1 MATYTFESMTQSDA
15 SAFTTADFLVFSSTA
30 LSSLGVTDS
39 PETITTSSTALGTTV
54 TTTFE
59 TITLTANGK
68 SLTFDPNVLSNTSKE
83 VATGPA
89 HIVFSNDPADVLVMG
104 TSGSPNGSAS
114 DTLTVLSSGAAG
126 HHAVVFGFGGND
138 TITGGAANDTLN
150 GGEGNDS
157 IVGHSETHTTAG
169 AYTESDWLLGGNGN
183 DTIAGGDGNDHIY
196 GNVAIGA
203 AGTADGNDVL
213 SGGNGNDYINGN
225 AGSDTIDGGNGNDR
239 LYGGSGDDSIVGGAG
254 NDYLQGNK
262 GNDVLDG
269 GTGNDTIHGGGDN
282 DTITD
287 AAGTNQLWG
296 DAGNDTITSSGSGN
310 DTISGGVGYDHLV
323 HTGTGHDTFVF
334 AAGDSDIA
342 NFATATTAANHDLT
356 DDITGF
362 LAGTDK
368 LSLGFSVAAVD
379 TSSTTFATADDAL
392 TFAKTL
398 LAGHGNH
405 VAALEVNDG
414 GGHVGTYVFWDSA
427 HSTGT
432 VDSAVLLAGIH
443 HGAIA
448 ATGSDFV

>member
-30 LSSLGVTDS
+30 LSALGVTDN
-39 PETITTSSTALGTTV
+39 PETTTSNALGTS
-54 TTTFE
+54 TTFE

-68 SLTFDPNVLSNTSKE
+68 SLTFDPAVLSATSQE
-83 VATGPA
+83 TSPQ
-89 HIVFSNDPADVLVMG
+89 HIVFSNDLADMLVLG
-104 TSGSPNGSAS
+104 YSGHPNGSQN
-114 DTLTVLSSGAAG
+114 DVLTVGGGVAG
-126 HHAVVFGFGGND
+126 HHAVAFGFGGND

-150 GGEGNDS
+150 GGEGDDS
-157 IVGHSETHTTAG
+157 IVGSSSTHTTAG

-183 DTIAGGDGNDHIY
+183 DTIAGGAGNDHIY

-213 SGGNGNDYINGN
+213 TGGAGNDYINGN
-225 AGSDTIDGGNGNDR
+225 AGNDTIDGGTGNDR
-239 LYGGSGDDSIVGGAG
+239 LYGGSGADSIVGNDG

-262 GNDVLDG
+262 GNDTLDG
-269 GTGNDTIHGGGDN
+269 GNGNDTIHGGADN

-287 AAGTNQLWG
+287 GAGSNQLWG
-296 DAGNDTITSSGSGN
+296 DAGADTITSSGSGN
-310 DTISGGVGYDHLV
+310 DTISGGLGYDHLV
-323 HTGTGHDTFVF
+323 HASTATGHDTFVF
-334 AAGDSDIA
+334 AAGDADIA
-342 NFATATTAANHDLT
+342 NFSTATTAAGHDLT
-356 DDITGF
+356 DDISGF
-362 LAGTDK
+362 VHGGDK

-405 VAALEVNDG
+405 VAALEVNDTA

-432 VDSAVLLAGIH
+432 VDSAVLLD
-443 HGAIA
+443 AITHTSVT
-448 ATGSDFV
+448 ATDFV